1 MIWWWI
7 GILLAVLLISLGGLA
22 YMKLRPVDESTG
34 EPRSTRALERQRRA
48 VMTALMDESN
58 APQTAYALRTAA
70 GLSSESFQALTLE
83 LKRRGLLETHIPEFD
98 DPDHFPLPH
107 YRLTDHGVA
116 AMVLPGGDHASGRHR
131 A

>member
-1 MIWWWI
+1 MTGMWI
-7 GILLAVLLISLGGLA
+7 GILLGVLFISLVGLA
-22 YMKLRPVDESTG
+22 WMKLRPIDEETG
-34 EPRSTRALERQRRA
+34 EPRTTRALARQQRA
-48 VMTALMDESN
+48 VMTALMDEN
-58 APQTAYALRTAA
+58 NVPQTAYALRTAA

-107 YRLTDHGVA
+107 YRLTDYGVA
-116 AMVLPGGDHASGRHR
+116 TMVLPGGDHASGRHR